1 MFENKLLLRYKNS
14 DKTKYY
20 MNNKS
25 NIPILKGSKTLKKK
39 KVNVDPK
46 QQKRQ
51 DLIYYYIPMAVVML
65 IFIIDVVV
73 LVLIGLGTIKI
84 DSCKW
89 FFF

>member
-1 MFENKLLLRYKNS
+1 MKINYYIVIKFLIK
-14 DKTKYY
+14 KTKYY

-25 NIPILKGSKTLKKK
+25 NIPISKGSKTLKKK

-84 DSCKW
+84 DSWKW

>member
-1 MFENKLLLRYKNS
+1 
-14 DKTKYY
+14 

-25 NIPILKGSKTLKKK
+25 NIPISKGSKTLKKK

-51 DLIYYYIPMAVVML
+51 NLIYYYIPMAVVML

-84 DSCKW
+84 DSWK
-89 FFF
+89 

>member
-1 MFENKLLLRYKNS
+1 
-14 DKTKYY
+14 

-25 NIPILKGSKTLKKK
+25 NSPIPKGSKTLKKK

-84 DSCKW
+84 DSWK
-89 FFF
+89 

>member
-1 MFENKLLLRYKNS
+1 
-14 DKTKYY
+14 

-39 KVNVDPK
+39 RVNVDPK

-84 DSCKW
+84 DSWKW